1 MSPEQEE
8 QYINFARSN
17 TELSCR
23 EVPYE
28 ILEECSYAGDEPT
41 QFISTFLETG
51 HLEWLF
57 KKHGHRHFEKER
69 IARAVLVIWLRACDM
84 YISQISGL
92 PFAEINQMFF
102 SDEGLY

>member
-51 HLEWLF
+51 HVEWLF
-57 KKHGHRHFEKER
+57 TKHGHRHFEKER
-69 IARAVLVIWLRACDM
+69 VDRAVLVIWLRACDM
-84 YISQISGL
+84 YICQISGM
-92 PFAEINQMFF
+92 PFADINQTFF